1 MATRIVIA
9 GISTR
14 AAAESA
20 AKAGFDV
27 TAIDAFADLDQ
38 HPSVRAMAIPRPFSA
53 DAAARA
59 AQTVGAQAAVYLSN
73 FENHPDAVDVLTAG
87 RALWGNAPD
96 VLRRVRDPA
105 CLARALRHRGIQT
118 PEVQVRLEPDLEQ
131 VRLKPDSTG
140 RDWLVKPLA
149 SGGGHS
155 IRRWTHG
162 EAIPAGCYLQEL
174 ISGTPGSMV
183 IVAGARQVVLL
194 GVTRQLIGDA
204 AFGATGYHYCGSILV
219 SRGAPDSIVT
229 GARAAA
235 RAVVEAFDLAGVNGV
250 DFVVHQGSIFVIEV
264 NPRWTA
270 SVELAERAYGLSAF
284 ASHAAAC
291 ARGALPDFDL
301 TQTVRR
307 GDAVGKAIVFAR
319 NDVTV
324 GDTQKWIGDDSIRDV
339 PHPGELIHAGRPV
352 SQTLPGRP
360 SPAGKTV
367 WRLQVANSLSFSD
380 GECQTSTQRSILA
393 VWSTVQSAPTSH

>member
-38 HPSVRAMAIPRPFSA
+38 HPSVRAMAIPRPFRA
-53 DAAARA
+53 GAAARA

-105 CLARALRHRGIQT
+105 CLARALRDRGIQT
-118 PEVQVRLEPDLEQ
+118 AEVQVRLEPDLEPDLEEVRLKPDLEQ

-140 RDWLVKPLA
+140 RDWLVKPIA

-250 DFVVHQGSIFVIEV
+250 DFVVHQGSIYVIEV

-301 TQTVRR
+301 THTVRR

-352 SQTLPGRP
+352 CTVFATGSNDEDCYAALAKRAGRVYSELAAGTP
-360 SPAGKTV
+360 SARRK
-367 WRLQVANSLSFSD
+367 
-380 GECQTSTQRSILA
+380 
-393 VWSTVQSAPTSH
+393 

>member
-73 FENHPDAVDVLTAG
+73 FENHPDAVDVLSAG

-140 RDWLVKPLA
+140 RDWLVKPIA

-301 TQTVRR
+301 THTVRR

-352 SQTLPGRP
+352 CTVFATGSNDEDCYAALAKRAGRVYSELAAGTP
-360 SPAGKTV
+360 SARRK
-367 WRLQVANSLSFSD
+367 
-380 GECQTSTQRSILA
+380 
-393 VWSTVQSAPTSH
+393 